1 MNDKTH
7 QPDAAAAAGA
17 AVYSKPLLSGYDLW
31 VLGFSNTFVWRCPT
45 RLLLEFYNE
54 HISGNHLDVGV
65 GTGYSWIN
73 APFQQWQSS
82 QAHKVGGVR
91 EKKKK
96 TTYIFELIPLRS
108 WQSPPPFIAKKEE
121 GAGQG
126 NKAAK
131 NDDFQYRI
139 IAANPFNRDILEG

>member
-1 MNDKTH
+1 MTKHTNRTP
-7 QPDAAAAAGA
+7 Q
-17 AVYSKPLLSGYDLW
+17 PLLSGYDLW

-96 TTYIFELIPLRS
+96 TTYIFELAHTPFLGKVKMAKLRYHT
-108 WQSPPPFIAKKEE
+108 PPE
-121 GAGQG
+121 
-126 NKAAK
+126 
-131 NDDFQYRI
+131 
-139 IAANPFNRDILEG
+139 